1 MKLGILITTYN
12 DDYIILRCL
21 DSIYN
26 QLDEIDF
33 PIYVVCVDDGSDLPL
48 TYPHFDILRTEHR
61 GRSYARIEG
70 LKKILAENCTH
81 FLFLDS
87 DMVLPPGFL
96 KKLKTVVENYDSD
109 AFIIPEVAFS
119 SYNNFWTKVKV
130 FERNLYRVSYCKESG
145 NIEAARLWKTNAF
158 PGFVEGL
165 EAFEEIQPTILGVK
179 KGLKILK
186 IQEIFILH
194 DEKKVTFKDLIRKKN
209 TYFCCMIGSEKCS
222 KWEIMKRYYFFRPH
236 LYHKE
241 NLKKYIRHPILA
253 IGVVFMYLVLTLNF
267 IWTSISINLIR
278 KGLMEK

>member
-1 MKLGILITTYN
+1 MKLGILITTFN
-12 DDYIILRCL
+12 DGEIILRCL

-33 PIYVVCVDDGSDLPL
+33 PTYVVCVDDGSDSPL
-48 TYPHFDILRTEHR
+48 TYSYFDILRIRHS

-70 LKKILAENCTH
+70 LKKILSENCTH

-87 DMVLPPGFL
+87 DMILPQGFL
-96 KKLKTVVENYDSD
+96 KKLKTVVENYDCD

-130 FERNLYRVSYCKESG
+130 FERNLYRVNYCGESG
-145 NIEAARLWKTNAF
+145 NIEAARLWKVTSF

-165 EAFEEIQPTILGVK
+165 EAFEEIQPTIMGIRN
-179 KGLKILK
+179 GLKIVK
-186 IQEIFILH
+186 TQEIFILH
-194 DEKKVTFKDLIRKKN
+194 DEKKVTIKDLLIKKN
-209 TYFCCMIGSEKCS
+209 TYFCYMLDSDKCS
-222 KWEIMKRYYFFRPH
+222 KWDMIKRYYFFRPH

-253 IGVVFMYLVLTLNF
+253 IGVVFMYLILTLNF
-267 IWTSISINLIR
+267 MWTSISRNLNKKR
-278 KGLMEK
+278 MMER

>member
-12 DDYIILRCL
+12 DGDIILRCL
-21 DSIYN
+21 DSIYD
-26 QLDEIDF
+26 QLDNLNF
-33 PIYVVCVDDGSDLPL
+33 PVYVVCVDDGSDSPL
-48 TYPHFDILRTEHR
+48 AYPHFDILRTEHR

-96 KKLKTVVENYDSD
+96 KKLQTVVENYDSD

-130 FERNLYRVSYCKESG
+130 FERNLYRVNYCKESG
-145 NIEAARLWKTNAF
+145 NIEAARLWKLFSF

-165 EAFEEIQPTILGVK
+165 EAFEEIQPTILGIK
-179 KGLKILK
+179 KGLKIIK
-186 IQEIFILH
+186 TEEIFIYH
-194 DEKKVTFKDLIRKKN
+194 DEKKVTLRDLLRKKN
-209 TYFCCMIGSEKCS
+209 SYFCCMLESGKCS
-222 KWEIMKRYYFFRPH
+222 KWDIIKRYYFFRPH

-241 NLKKYIRHPILA
+241 NLKKYIRHPVLT
-253 IGVVFMYLVLTLNF
+253 IGVILMYLVLTLNF
-267 IWTSISINLIR
+267 LWVSISQNFI
-278 KGLMEK
+278 KKKE